1 MSLFSTFALGAAQG
15 AAQGLVQ
22 GAVSRMQMDMDEAKA
37 KIQEARERAIMKMQ
51 QDFQREMA
59 ADNQMFQVTRE
70 DENRRFQENQASET
84 RNYQAI
90 ERENERSY
98 LSGEK
103 EKDRAHS
110 SRLNRENIEAG
121 KYQSKASLASRLI
134 TGNDGSLYTM
144 DENNVAQPVRTSD
157 GSQIRAA
164 KNLSESDKM
173 ELASIRSQ
181 ILTLMRNAPQ
191 DKRGKEENALKLQEL
206 RRAEARLTGRSPSA
220 ASAPSSTDDFL
231 NSVLGVK
238 G

>member
-70 DENRRFQENQASET
+70 DENRRFQEHQASET

-103 EKDRAHS
+103 EKDRTHS

-164 KNLSESDKM
+164 KNLTDSEKM
-173 ELASIRSQ
+173 ELSSIRSQ
-181 ILTLMRNAPQ
+181 IQTLMRNQPMG
-191 DKRGKEENALKLQEL
+191 KKGKEDYDRQLQEL
-206 RRAEARLTGRSPSA
+206 RRAEARLTGRSPA
-220 ASAPSSTDDFL
+220 AAAPSSTDDFL

>member
-37 KIQEARERAIMKMQ
+37 RIQEARDKTMLEMQ
-51 QDFQREMA
+51 QKFQREMT

-70 DENRRFQENQASET
+70 DENRRFQEQQASEG
-84 RNYQAI
+84 RNYQSM

-98 LSGEK
+98 QSGEK
-103 EKDRAHS
+103 EKDRTHS
-110 SRLNRENIEAG
+110 SKLNRENIEAG
-121 KYQSKASLASRLI
+121 KYQSKAGLASRLI

-144 DENNVAQPVRTSD
+144 DENNVAQPVKTAEGTQLRS
-157 GSQIRAA
+157 A

-173 ELASIRSQ
+173 ELISIRSQ
-181 ILTLMRNAPQ
+181 IQTMMKNTPMGKKA
-191 DKRGKEENALKLQEL
+191 KEEYDRQLQEL
-206 RRAEARLTGRSPSA
+206 RRAEARLTGRSPASA
-220 ASAPSSTDDFL
+220 APSSTDDFL
-231 NSVLGVK
+231 NSVLGAK